1 MAPHRRR
8 ESANSLRSDSD
19 DGEFRVEPHQ
29 CARDLSSAHP
39 EFVTGQKMIC
49 PLEDFVAVLTWFVFM
64 DPPTYK
70 KACSAFTALR
80 AGMMVEEF
88 TKWAKIKADGHSFY
102 NALELVIW
110 LWTQKQR

>member
-1 MAPHRRR
+1 MKKQFWFPNY
-8 ESANSLRSDSD
+8 EYCFMCGLPQ
-19 DGEFRVEPHQ
+19 GKY
-29 CARDLSSAHP
+29 LSSAHP